1 MFRIRPN
8 QIIFSKIN
16 ARHGCIHFHR
26 KDFEFAV
33 SSEYPSLSI
42 RTDRVLGDYL
52 QLVLR
57 SEYVKMILKGDAKG
71 HSKARVTSENLLA
84 IQIPLPDLETQ
95 ARIVKSYHDQIN
107 EANSLS
113 ISAEGKAKEIEAY
126 LMDTLGITIRETVKK
141 KGFWLTR
148 FREMESR
155 WDVID
160 IGNDIFSIL

>member
-1 MFRIRPN
+1 
-8 QIIFSKIN
+8 
-16 ARHGCIHFHR
+16 
-26 KDFEFAV
+26 
-33 SSEYPSLSI
+33 
-42 RTDRVLGDYL
+42 VLGDYL